1 MLPLVFIKQI
11 CKNKKAFGH
20 LVFVSSFAGPNEV
33 ERIEVLAG
41 LVKVLAQDQKNSA
54 NHGLT
59 RTTFI
64 AKDWFPESFPEFG
77 EESKGAPAE
86 MVITVINIL

>member
-41 LVKVLAQDQKNSA
+41 LVKVLAQDHLPVRTMGSQGQPLLQKTGFQNPFQSLA
-54 NHGLT
+54 RNPKVL
-59 RTTFI
+59 RLR
-64 AKDWFPESFPEFG
+64 W
-77 EESKGAPAE
+77 
-86 MVITVINIL
+86 